1 MVEDVRGAHNTSLA
15 FDSLDN
21 PGISY
26 LDASNWN
33 WKHLKFARD
42 RNGDGDFNTEAFT
55 PIAKNWQNACQ
66 APTWCDGAD
75 LNISG
80 TIEITD
86 LQTLAASW
94 LD

>member
-1 MVEDVRGAHNTSLA
+1 YGSPD
-15 FDSLDN
+15 
-21 PGISY
+21 I
-26 LDASNWN
+26 
-33 WKHLKFARD
+33 
-42 RNGDGDFNTEAFT
+42 NGDGDFNIEDFG